1 LEELIMNLFTKSYNP
16 DWGRIVD
23 MVVEKSDKLSDA
35 IKDKNVFKMIVHEKG
50 EIEFSEGGK
59 SFKVKESSL
68 IMLSDKNSPDFKN
81 IRKGYNTILYF
92 KPSVI
97 RDEFSL
103 ESLHAGKYDDAF
115 GTTVYQDY
123 FLVRYFFKTK
133 ELENRIIPLSMVEL
147 NKLKGLLESVD
158 KELTGQYDG
167 FWPCR
172 SRSYLIEL
180 LFFIQFLCQNFE
192 NNNNILSEEDTILSL
207 IIEYLNEHYNDN
219 ITLESIT
226 KKFSINRNKLNTIF
240 LINTGK
246 TCLNFL
252 MDLRTDMAKIILSNT
267 EIPISEVA
275 GRVGYPD
282 PNYFT
287 KIFKKQTGVTPSV
300 YRKNNITCR

>member
-1 LEELIMNLFTKSYNP
+1 MKLYTKSYNP

-23 MVVEKSDKLSDA
+23 MVVEKSDKLSDN
-35 IKDKNVFKMIVHEKG
+35 IKDKTVFKLIVHEKG
-50 EIEFSEGGK
+50 EIEFSENGR
-59 SFKVKESSL
+59 SFKVNEPSL

-81 IRKGYNTILYF
+81 ICKGDDTILYF

-103 ESLHAGKYDDAF
+103 KSLHDEKYEDAF

-123 FLVRYFFKTK
+123 CLIRYFFKTK
-133 ELENRIIPLSMVEL
+133 DLENRIIPLSMVEL
-147 NKLKGLLESVD
+147 NKLKVLLDSID
-158 KELTGQYDG
+158 KQLTEQYDG

-172 SRSYLIEL
+172 SRSYLMEL
-180 LFFIQFLCQNFE
+180 LFFIEFICQSFE

-226 KKFSINRNKLNTIF
+226 KKFNINRNKLNAIF
-240 LINTGK
+240 LTNTGK
-246 TCLNFL
+246 TCLNYL
-252 MDLRTDMAKIILSNT
+252 MDLRIDMSKIILSNT
-267 EIPISEVA
+267 VIPISEVA

-287 KIFKKQTGVTPSV
+287 KTFKRQTGVTPSV